1 MATVNAISSSKQADG
16 HMRRRDFLKA
26 ALGTVSLAAVARPS
40 SVGDTPADSW
50 AWEVCRYLESLRR
63 PDGGYAWADQAQSH
77 LTPSFAAVGC
87 YRSVL
92 RSDPPDKGAIVQF
105 LRTHHPF
112 AIKKLERDLPV
123 FDFQQIQGL
132 LWLDQDVSSFREQV
146 KRWTKPSVYPAVYE
160 KHTYPVL
167 QMEVMALLS
176 RQLAGLPMEGVTPAF
191 AEYIEVRRRPN
202 GSFNNT
208 PAADGGDGHVM
219 NTWWAIQALEAMGR
233 PQEKR
238 EETIGWVRSCQR
250 PDGGFTWQPKPSFAG
265 VEDVI
270 YTWTAVQ
277 VLKHFDAAPADREAC
292 IKHVLSLRNADGGF
306 GPRPGW
312 PSNPEATY
320 RALEVLHVLN
330 ALDRLAPSRA
340 SSRLGSLRVSL
351 PQKSQGPRPSDN
363 LQVFTIQIEAHGNG
377 SCAEAVEIARALRID
392 LWGAKNA
399 PAGWIVKAQSL
410 ADRRQVPVKFFVA
423 NEEYSTFVDVPGL
436 GTYSHTSDIIAPA
449 GADFGTSL
457 AGKEAVSWEQFRQ
470 RRLAPLNQAG
480 GRLVWQFG
488 ENEELTRLYLDDSLQ
503 RGGYA
508 AISTFH
514 FGNPDFTNSEPFLK
528 HYWQQ
533 IPFIGLQDAHGGESW
548 WWLDQLTGFRTLF
561 LATEP
566 TWEDWLTALKNNWVV
581 AVRHDQ
587 VSSGQTWMHGGAPE
601 VLDFVRRREQ
611 QWRWWDNPSMEL
623 PLVSVVAVTPDDQ
636 WEKARP
642 KRGVTIR
649 VRCRWDNTTQG
660 LPKTQ
665 RVELLKLA
673 IDGQEVTPILA
684 APRAKQGAYQDHYH
698 YHNIPEPTAGKHT
711 ATATIRVLATKAE
724 SSHTIEF
731 TV

>member
-1 MATVNAISSSKQADG
+1 MTPPDQPMNTSPINNG
-16 HMRRRDFLKA
+16 MRRRDFLKA
-26 ALGTVSLAAVARPS
+26 AVGTAALAVVAQPPS
-40 SVGDTPADSW
+40 AGGATWADPW
-50 AWEVCRYLESLRR
+50 IQEVLKYLESLRR

-87 YRSVL
+87 YHLVQRE
-92 RSDPPDKGAIVQF
+92 PPDKAALAEF

-112 AIKKLERDLPV
+112 TIKKLERDLPV
-123 FDFQQIQGL
+123 FEFQQIQSL
-132 LWLDQDVSSFREQV
+132 LWLGQDVSEFRE
-146 KRWTKPSVYPAVYE
+146 KIKEWTKPSVYPAVYE

-176 RQLAGLPMEGVTPAF
+176 HRLVGLSMAEVTLAF
-191 AEYIEVRRRPN
+191 AEYLDARRRPN

-208 PAADGGDGHVM
+208 PASDGGDGHVM
-219 NTWWAIQALEAMGR
+219 NTWWATEALEAMGR
-233 PQEKR
+233 PPKRR
-238 EETIGWVRSCQR
+238 EEIVRWTQDCQR
-250 PDGGFTWQPKPSFAG
+250 PGGGFTWQPQPSCAG

-270 YTWTAVQ
+270 YTWAAVRT
-277 VLKHFDAAPADREAC
+277 LKYFDAAPADREAC
-292 IKHVLSLRNADGGF
+292 IRYLLSLRNADGGF

-320 RALEVLHVLN
+320 RALDALQALG
-330 ALDRLAPSRA
+330 ALDRLSTSPAPRTREA
-340 SSRLGSLRVSL
+340 KRPSL
-351 PQKSQGPRPSDN
+351 PGDLK
-363 LQVFTIQIEAHGNG
+363 VFTIQIEAHGNG

-399 PAGWIVKAQSL
+399 PAGWIAKAQSL
-410 ADRRQVPVKFFVA
+410 ADRCQVPVKSFVA
-423 NEEYSTFVDVPGL
+423 NEEYGTFVDVPGF

-449 GADFGTSL
+449 GVDFGASL
-457 AGKEAVSWEQFRQ
+457 AGNQVATWEEFRQ
-470 RRLAPLNQAG
+470 RRLAPLLKAG

-508 AISTFH
+508 ALSTFH

-566 TWEDWLTALKNNWVV
+566 TWEGWRTALKSNWVV

-587 VSSGQTWMHGGAPE
+587 VSSGQTWMHGGPPE
-601 VLDFVRRREQ
+601 VLDFVRSRER

-623 PLVSVVAVTPDDQ
+623 PLVSIVAVTPDDQ

-642 KRGVTIR
+642 EQGVTIR

-660 LPKTQ
+660 LPKTP
-665 RVELLKLA
+665 RVELVKLA
-673 IDGQEVTPILA
+673 IDGQEVTPTLA

-698 YHNIPEPTAGKHT
+698 YYHIAEPTTGKHA

-724 SSHTIEF
+724 SKHAIEF
-731 TV
+731 IV